1 MRVNASLTFQDE
13 NGADGFTAEVSAN
26 VKVLDI
32 DYGNYE
38 ADQYSEYQKAELRL
52 ALLEKAVEQ
61 TQEHLNN
68 LRDNDE

>member
-1 MRVNASLTFQDE
+1 MRVETSLTFQDRY

-32 DYGNYE
+32 DYGSYE
-38 ADQYSEYQKAELRL
+38 ADQYSEYQKAELKL

-61 TQEHLNN
+61 MQEHLWGME
-68 LRDNDE
+68 DE

>member
-38 ADQYSEYQKAELRL
+38 ADQYSEYQKAELKL
-52 ALLEKAVEQ
+52 ALLEQAVEQ
-61 TQEHLNN
+61 IREHLWGIE
-68 LRDNDE
+68 DE

>member
-38 ADQYSEYQKAELRL
+38 ADQYSEYQKAELKL
-52 ALLEKAVEQ
+52 ALLEQAVEQ
-61 TQEHLNN
+61 MREHLWGIE
-68 LRDNDE
+68 DE